1 MPQVSYPGVY
11 IEEFAPAPPI
21 QPAATSVAAFVGFAD
36 PMAEDPAPI
45 NEPIRI
51 TSFSQFQRRFG
62 TRPVSG
68 FYLWYAVRGF
78 FENGGTDCFVVRASN
93 GKLAEWIVPGSSGPV
108 YSIKSK
114 APRLASGVTVTAK
127 RLNRLTGALRFFSPG
142 SLAASLPN
150 ASAELGKSKE
160 LFVANGHLLKPGD
173 KLQAVE
179 GQTVATIL
187 RVVITNNPL
196 TSANAAKVFLDKPL
210 PELTTA
216 TSTVELSPISRGE
229 FDVRL
234 EYVDTAGKDLP
245 LVPGSLVGGAILKLA
260 EAFYYVD
267 SVAMEHC
274 NDPTNLANSRLTYR
288 VALRSPIESEID
300 RSTPPITTAV
310 ELHEASIEVND
321 GSSVADYRVA
331 IDESHPDYF
340 VSGINSLSSVVTLQ
354 SPTPSESPSTAI
366 FQLGG
371 PSLVLRVASGGQA
384 ENSSQFAFDGSTL
397 LPAALD
403 KLRRI
408 PDVNMVA
415 IPDACGLD
423 KVDNKNIVMQAII
436 AHCETMAERFGV
448 LDAHAADQL
457 MFEQK
462 TGEQSIEEQMG
473 ASRSTR
479 GYAALYYPWIRTRPA
494 GGGRVLAT
502 VPPSGH
508 VCGLLARVDK
518 SRGVH
523 KAPANET
530 LNDAVA
536 ITQNMTDQ
544 EQGILNLQG
553 INVIR
558 TFTSGGR
565 PTLFGAR
572 TTASDKNWQYVNIRR
587 LFLFL
592 EESIATA
599 LRSSLFEPNNTELW
613 GKLNRVLTAFLTQQ
627 WQEGALFGKK
637 AEEAFY
643 VKIDEELNPFNERAL
658 GKLNI
663 EIGVSP
669 TYPAEFIVVR
679 IGIWDGGMAVS
690 EG

>member
-1 MPQVSYPGVY
+1 
-11 IEEFAPAPPI
+11 
-21 QPAATSVAAFVGFAD
+21 
-36 PMAEDPAPI
+36 
-45 NEPIRI
+45 
-51 TSFSQFQRRFG
+51 
-62 TRPVSG
+62 
-68 FYLWYAVRGF
+68 
-78 FENGGTDCFVVRASN
+78 
-93 GKLAEWIVPGSSGPV
+93 
-108 YSIKSK
+108 
-114 APRLASGVTVTAK
+114 
-127 RLNRLTGALRFFSPG
+127 
-142 SLAASLPN
+142 
-150 ASAELGKSKE
+150 
-160 LFVANGHLLKPGD
+160 
-173 KLQAVE
+173 
-179 GQTVATIL
+179 
-187 RVVITNNPL
+187 
-196 TSANAAKVFLDKPL
+196 
-210 PELTTA
+210 
-216 TSTVELSPISRGE
+216 
-229 FDVRL
+229 
-234 EYVDTAGKDLP
+234 
-245 LVPGSLVGGAILKLA
+245 
-260 EAFYYVD
+260 
-267 SVAMEHC
+267 
-274 NDPTNLANSRLTYR
+274 
-288 VALRSPIESEID
+288 
-300 RSTPPITTAV
+300 
-310 ELHEASIEVND
+310 
-321 GSSVADYRVA
+321 VA
-331 IDESHPDYF
+331 IDGRLEDP
-340 VSGINSLSSVVTLQ
+340 
-354 SPTPSESPSTAI
+354 
-366 FQLGG
+366 
-371 PSLVLRVASGGQA
+371 
-384 ENSSQFAFDGSTL
+384 SQFAADGSTL

-403 KLRRI
+403 ELRRI

-423 KVDNKNIVMQAII
+423 KFDNKNIVMQAII

-448 LDAHAADQL
+448 LDAHAADQE
-457 MFEQK
+457 MFEQRIDK
-462 TGEQSIEEQMG
+462 QTIEEQMG

-544 EQGILNLQG
+544 EQGVLNLQG

-592 EESIATA
+592 EESIATD

-643 VKIDEELNPFNERAL
+643 VKIDEELNPFNEQAL

-663 EIGVSP
+663 EIGVRP

>member
-1 MPQVSYPGVY
+1 MFDTP
-11 IEEFAPAPPI
+11 F
-21 QPAATSVAAFVGFAD
+21 TS
-36 PMAEDPAPI
+36 
-45 NEPIRI
+45 
-51 TSFSQFQRRFG
+51 
-62 TRPVSG
+62 
-68 FYLWYAVRGF
+68 L
-78 FENGGTDCFVVRASN
+78 GGTDDVPTLDFADLTSKTVVLRFKVEVDAGLPPITDCLS
-93 GKLAEWIVPGSSGPV
+93 AGSLIQLENEY
-108 YSIKSK
+108 YSIDRVDEEFCNRPAFSSPAVPATSTTSAVPAVLVAAKKDVTYRVTLRESLNLN
-114 APRLASGVTVTAK
+114 API
-127 RLNRLTGALRFFSPG
+127 PC
-142 SLAASLPN
+142 
-150 ASAELGKSKE
+150 GKSKE
-160 LFVANGHLLKPGD
+160 KDVKLIEKKLKISLADDAGAKEREYVISPDPVSRYFAPDVMAADPLLKI
-173 KLQAVE
+173 E
-179 GQTVATIL
+179 
-187 RVVITNNPL
+187 L
-196 TSANAAKVFLDKPL
+196 TSFDTAAKTLI
-210 PELTTA
+210 PEGEPKEEEGGKA
-216 TSTVELSPISRGE
+216 EDSTQFKKTG
-229 FDVRL
+229 
-234 EYVDTAGKDLP
+234 ADL
-245 LVPGSLVGGAILKLA
+245 L
-260 EAFYYVD
+260 
-267 SVAMEHC
+267 
-274 NDPTNLANSRLTYR
+274 
-288 VALRSPIESEID
+288 
-300 RSTPPITTAV
+300 
-310 ELHEASIEVND
+310 
-321 GSSVADYRVA
+321 
-331 IDESHPDYF
+331 
-340 VSGINSLSSVVTLQ
+340 
-354 SPTPSESPSTAI
+354 STAI
-366 FQLGG
+366 TEL
-371 PSLVLRVASGGQA
+371 
-384 ENSSQFAFDGSTL
+384 
-397 LPAALD
+397 
-403 KLRRI
+403 KRI

-415 IPDACGLD
+415 APDACGLETFLD
-423 KVDNKNIVMQAII
+423 KNMVMQAII
-436 AHCETMAERFGV
+436 AHCETMAERFGI
-448 LDAHAADQL
+448 LDAHAQDQE
-457 MFEQK
+457 MFEK
-462 TGEQSIEEQMG
+462 KDDKQSIEEQMG

-544 EQGILNLQG
+544 EQGVLNLQG

-643 VKIDEELNPFNERAL
+643 VKIDEELNPFNEQAL

-663 EIGVSP
+663 EIGVRP